1 MDNNIVEEN
10 MQKVSCNILIH
21 DAMILWYRL
30 KDKSFIYSF
39 KETMDLRG
47 FRWEEN
53 GEVVE
58 GLSARDTLLKV
69 IDALNTTIVAQI
81 ACYAFEIAKE
91 TANRDDTRVSFR
103 NNDKIMVSED
113 INSDFEL
120 LNFIRNAISH
130 NNDMADNLQY
140 TFSQNDRYFTFTSNK
155 EGKENSK
162 VVIGKH
168 ELVVFLG
175 DYIVSLDCMNNF
187 MRKPEINLD
196 NVYSNKSIDKV
207 EDFIGLR
214 NKENGELLVPDEY
227 QEEVVKDIV
236 TYLRNN
242 KVDKHRCVD
251 FAYPYKQNVLNNYFR
266 MYDFYYLV
274 TGLYRH
280 RMDTYSEY
288 MNYMLNFG
296 TFYDREIRQQQ
307 DIPGLFIVNRMFQ
320 VFSSTD
326 NEVLNYAKKMF
337 EYNRF
342 NKIRNSLMHGT
353 YYKDFYGNYYFYDA
367 PRGKKT
373 EEQLKFLDKMTI
385 DEFRLM
391 DRMFHLSRKIEQTRL
406 EDLTE
411 EEFHEKMLKMI
422 KKRFGI

>member
-1 MDNNIVEEN
+1 MDNLIVEGN
-10 MQKVSCNILIH
+10 MQKISCNILIH
-21 DAMILWYRL
+21 DAMVLWYNL
-30 KDKSFIYSF
+30 KDKSFIHSF

-53 GEVVE
+53 GEIVE

-91 TANRDDTRVSFR
+91 TENKDLERAEFKNKEYIFASDDITT
-103 NNDKIMVSED
+103 
-113 INSDFEL
+113 DFQL

-130 NNDMADNLQY
+130 NDDLGDNVRY
-140 TFSQNDRYFTFTSNK
+140 TFSQDDRLYTFTSNK
-155 EGKENSK
+155 EGQESK
-162 VVIGKH
+162 VVIWKH
-168 ELVVFLG
+168 SLVTFLS
-175 DYIVSLDCMNNF
+175 DYIISLNCLKDFNL
-187 MRKPEINLD
+187 KPEINMD
-196 NVYSNKSIDKV
+196 NVYSKKRIDEV
-207 EDFIGLR
+207 EKFIGLR
-214 NKENGELLVPDEY
+214 SKETGELIIPDEY
-227 QEEVVKDIV
+227 QREVIKDIV
-236 TYLRNN
+236 MYLRNN

-251 FAYPYKQNVLNNYFR
+251 FAYPYKQNILNNYFR

-288 MNYMLNFG
+288 MNYMLKFG
-296 TFYDREIRQQQ
+296 TFYDREIKQQQ

-320 VFSSTD
+320 TFSSTD
-326 NEVLNYAKKMF
+326 NEVLNYAKNIF
-337 EYNRF
+337 EFNRF

-367 PRGKKT
+367 PRGKKS
-373 EEQLKFLDKMTI
+373 EEKLKFLDKMTI
-385 DEFRLM
+385 DEFRFM
-391 DRMFHLSRKIEQTRL
+391 DRMFLLSRRLEQNRL

>member
-1 MDNNIVEEN
+1 MDNLIVEGN
-10 MQKVSCNILIH
+10 MQKISCNILIH
-21 DAMILWYRL
+21 DAMVLWYNL
-30 KDKSFIYSF
+30 KNKSFIHSF

-91 TANRDDTRVSFR
+91 TENKDLERAEFKNKEYIFA
-103 NNDKIMVSED
+103 SED
-113 INSDFEL
+113 ITTDFQL

-130 NNDMADNLQY
+130 NDDLGDNVRY
-140 TFSQNDRYFTFTSNK
+140 TFSQNDRYYTFTSNK
-155 EGKENSK
+155 DGQESK
-162 VVIGKH
+162 VVIWKH
-168 ELVVFLG
+168 SLVTFLS
-175 DYIVSLDCMNNF
+175 DYIVSLNCLTNF
-187 MRKPEINLD
+187 TQSPVLNLD
-196 NVYSNKSIDKV
+196 NIYSNKKIEKV
-207 EDFIGLR
+207 EDFIGLK
-214 NKENGELLVPDEY
+214 NKETGEFYIPDEH
-227 QEEVVKDIV
+227 QEKVIRDII

-242 KVDKHRCVD
+242 KVDKHKCVD
-251 FAYPYKQNVLNNYFR
+251 YAYPYKQNVLNNCLR

-280 RMDTYSEY
+280 RQDTYSEY
-288 MNYMLNFG
+288 MDYMLKFG
-296 TFYDREIRQQQ
+296 TFYDREIKQQQ

-320 VFSSTD
+320 TFSSTD
-326 NEVLNYAKKMF
+326 NEVLNYAKNIF
-337 EYNRF
+337 EFNRF

-353 YYKDFYGNYYFYDA
+353 YYKDFCGNYYFYDA

-373 EEQLKFLDKMTI
+373 EDKLKFLDKMTI
-385 DEFRLM
+385 DEFRFM
-391 DRMFHLSRKIEQTRL
+391 DRMFLLSRRLEQNRL

-411 EEFHEKMLKMI
+411 EEFNKKMLKMI